1 MLKHATGTAGSLSIR
16 RGIVLMLALIVLVA
30 MSLAAAALMRSA
42 LTSNQVAANL
52 AFQQSAAQSADV
64 GVERAIA
71 WLEQKTRELASENP
85 PVLANLLFNSIT
97 AGGSETVN
105 YVARR
110 EDPGAGA
117 TWDSFWREQLVA
129 NNQINSLPID
139 TAGNQVA
146 FAIHRLC
153 NSSGDALSSGC
164 ESPALPGIQA
174 ENSSK
179 SSSAKLQIPSQ
190 TCYRITVRVEGPR
203 HAVSF
208 VQVVVAM

>member
-1 MLKHATGTAGSLSIR
+1 MLKHAIGTAASLSIR

-110 EDPGAGA
+110 EDPGAGT

-139 TAGNQVA
+139 AAGNQVA

-164 ESPALPGIQA
+164 ESPALPGIPA

-208 VQVVVAM
+208 IQVVVAM